1 MAKDNRSFTPEGNS
15 GSAVEDLYIEEN
27 GVMYLGSASLAKHLR
42 KANGEQEGEVRKLRV
57 QVSVKVLAEGDL

>member
-15 GSAVEDLYIEEN
+15 GSAVEDLYIEDN

-42 KANGEQEGEVRKLRV
+42 KANGAEAGQVCKLRV
-57 QVSVKVLAEGDL
+57 QLTAKVVGEGDL